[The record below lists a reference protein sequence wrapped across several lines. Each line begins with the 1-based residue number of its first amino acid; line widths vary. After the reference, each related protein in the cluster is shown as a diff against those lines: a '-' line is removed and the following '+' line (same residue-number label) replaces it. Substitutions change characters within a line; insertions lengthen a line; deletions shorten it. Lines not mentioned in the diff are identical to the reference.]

1 MENKVSKKE
10 LMGLRQAAIIES
22 ERMKCFQILLD
33 GNRKHEEQLR
43 TSLTFYICSMLRT
56 FSDGVD
62 DGSVWNELLRQSYED
77 MMDTAERRFSGIR
90 EDIDYLCRELDKER
104 KKREEAEEHARAERA
119 RKKAENQGDRQ
130 IQDRIFQTTTS
141 RSIQAETTTDR
152 THNIRK

>member
-22 ERMKCFQILLD
+22 ERMKCFQTLLD

-77 MMDTAERRFSGIR
+77 MMDSAERRFSGIR

-119 RKKAENQGDRQ
+119 RKKAENQENRKK
-130 IQDRIFQTTTS
+130 
-141 RSIQAETTTDR
+141 AEEAEQE
-152 THNIRK
+152 NS

>member
-33 GNRKHEEQLR
+33 GNRRHEEQLR

-77 MMDTAERRFSGIR
+77 MLDSAERRFSGIR

-119 RKKAENQGDRQ
+119 RKKAENQENRKK
-130 IQDRIFQTTTS
+130 
-141 RSIQAETTTDR
+141 AEKAEQK
-152 THNIRK
+152 NS

>member
-22 ERMKCFQILLD
+22 ERMKCLQILLD

-77 MMDTAERRFSGIR
+77 MMDSAERRFSGIR

-119 RKKAENQGDRQ
+119 RKKAENQENRKK
-130 IQDRIFQTTTS
+130 
-141 RSIQAETTTDR
+141 AEEAEQE
-152 THNIRK
+152 NS

>member
-77 MMDTAERRFSGIR
+77 MMDSAERRFSGIR

-104 KKREEAEEHARAERA
+104 KKREEAEEYARAERA
-119 RKKAENQGDRQ
+119 RKKAENAEDMKTPPR
-130 IQDRIFQTTTS
+130 RTS
-141 RSIQAETTTDR
+141 RRIHNDSRFIQ
-152 THNIRK
+152 